1 MITNT
6 PGDSSPN
13 FATEVLMGLEELQ
26 AKVTESGSL
35 RSLIT
40 TPHEYALIIMS
51 EGEIYVRGYDGDHG
65 PAFSSRETLLAG
77 ISEETLYLPV
87 AYREFRL
94 GKTGPDAVEELRGY
108 WADVL
113 SGNGKYHRH
122 AAALLSWGY
131 MPATTE
137 FESMGL
143 TPLRLL
149 DSIYRTRTQV
159 FRYKHMSLRVMARRD
174 KGYLDMLEKALTEVC
189 RPLFSDDVSK
199 LVLSD
204 FDSHLTLE
212 SAIESRGLTELVD
225 MLATERQLS
234 PEMQTARRHLARI
247 EVTVTWPSF

>member
-1 MITNT
+1 MITQT

-13 FATEVLMGLEELQ
+13 FTTEVLMGLEELQ
-26 AKVTESGSL
+26 AKVAESGSL
-35 RSLIT
+35 RSLIA

-51 EGEIYVRGYDGDHG
+51 DGEIHVRGYDGDHG
-65 PAFSSRETLLAG
+65 TAFSSRETLLAG
-77 ISEETLYLPV
+77 ITEGTLSLPV

-108 WADVL
+108 WADIL
-113 SGNGKYHRH
+113 SGKHHHH

-137 FESMGL
+137 FESFGL

-149 DSIYRTRTQV
+149 DSIYQL
-159 FRYKHMSLRVMARRD
+159 FQYEHMSLRVMARRD

-189 RPLFSDDVSK
+189 RPLFTEE
-199 LVLSD
+199 LSD
-204 FDSHLTLE
+204 NELNAFAGHLEIDSV
-212 SAIESRGLTELVD
+212 IEARGLTELVD

-234 PEMQTARRHLARI
+234 FELQDARRELARI
-247 EVTVTWPSF
+247 GLL

>member
-1 MITNT
+1 MITQT

-13 FATEVLMGLEELQ
+13 FTTEVLMGLEELQ
-26 AKVTESGSL
+26 AKVAESGSL
-35 RSLIT
+35 RSLIA

-51 EGEIYVRGYDGDHG
+51 DGEIHVRGYDGDHG
-65 PAFSSRETLLAG
+65 TAFSSRETLLAG
-77 ISEETLYLPV
+77 ISEGALSLPA

-108 WADVL
+108 WADIL
-113 SGNGKYHRH
+113 SGKHHHH

-137 FESMGL
+137 FESFGL

-149 DSIYRTRTQV
+149 DSIYQV
-159 FRYKHMSLRVMARRD
+159 FQYEHMSLRVMARRD

-189 RPLFSDDVSK
+189 RPLFTEE
-199 LVLSD
+199 LSD
-204 FDSHLTLE
+204 NELNAFAGHLEIDSV
-212 SAIESRGLTELVD
+212 IEVEARGLTELVD

-234 PEMQTARRHLARI
+234 FELQDARRELARI
-247 EVTVTWPSF
+247 GLL

>member
-40 TPHEYALIIMS
+40 SPHEYALIILS
-51 EGEIYVRGYDGDHG
+51 DGGVYVRGYDGYHG
-65 PAFSSRETLLAG
+65 TTLSSRETLLAG
-77 ISEETLYLPV
+77 ISEGTLSLPV

-108 WADVL
+108 WSDIL
-113 SGNGKYHRH
+113 SGKHHHH
-122 AAALLSWGY
+122 AAVLLSWGY

-137 FESMGL
+137 FESKGL

-149 DSIYRTRTQV
+149 DSIYQL
-159 FRYKHMSLRVMARRD
+159 FQYEHMSLRVMARRD

-189 RPLFSDDVSK
+189 RPLFSDDVSE

-212 SAIESRGLTELVD
+212 SVIESRGLTELVD

-247 EVTVTWPSF
+247 EVTVTWSSF

>member
-1 MITNT
+1 MITHE
-6 PGDSSPN
+6 PGASSPN
-13 FATEVLMGLEELQ
+13 FVAEILMGLEELQ
-26 AKVTESGSL
+26 AKVAESGSL

-51 EGEIYVRGYDGDHG
+51 EGEIYVRGYDGNHG
-65 PAFSSRETLLAG
+65 TAFSSRETLLAG
-77 ISEETLYLPV
+77 ISEGTLSLPV

-94 GKTGPDAVEELRGY
+94 GKTGLDAVEELRGY
-108 WADVL
+108 WADIL
-113 SGNGKYHRH
+113 SGKHHHH
-122 AAALLSWGY
+122 AAVILSWGY

-137 FESMGL
+137 FESFGL

-149 DSIYRTRTQV
+149 DSIYQV
-159 FRYKHMSLRVMARRD
+159 FQYEHMSLRVMARRD
-174 KGYLDMLEKALTEVC
+174 KGYLDMLEKAFTEVC
-189 RPLFSDDVSK
+189 RPLFSDDVSE

-204 FDSHLTLE
+204 FDSNLTLE
-212 SAIESRGLTELVD
+212 SVIESRGLTELVD

>member
-6 PGDSSPN
+6 PGGSSPN

-51 EGEIYVRGYDGDHG
+51 EGEIYVRGYDGNHG
-65 PAFSSRETLLAG
+65 TAFSSRETLLAG
-77 ISEETLYLPV
+77 ISEGTLSLPV

-108 WADVL
+108 WSDIL
-113 SGNGKYHRH
+113 SGKHHHH

-131 MPATTE
+131 MPTTTE
-137 FESMGL
+137 FESFGL

-149 DSIYRTRTQV
+149 DSIYQV
-159 FRYKHMSLRVMARRD
+159 FQYEHMSLRVMARRD
-174 KGYLDMLEKALTEVC
+174 KGYLDMLEKALMEVC
-189 RPLFSDDVSK
+189 RPLFSDDVSE

-212 SAIESRGLTELVD
+212 SVIESRGLTELVD

-234 PEMQTARRHLARI
+234 PEMQTARRHLAI
-247 EVTVTWPSF
+247 VLEEVPT

>member
-35 RSLIT
+35 RSLIA

-51 EGEIYVRGYDGDHG
+51 EGEIYVRGYDDHHG
-65 PAFSSRETLLAG
+65 TALSSRETLLAG
-77 ISEETLYLPV
+77 ISEGTLSLPV
-87 AYREFRL
+87 VYREFRL

-108 WADVL
+108 WADIL
-113 SGNGKYHRH
+113 SGSGKYHRH

-131 MPATTE
+131 MPAMTE
-137 FESMGL
+137 FESFGL
-143 TPLRLL
+143 TPLRLI
-149 DSIYRTRTQV
+149 DSIYQH
-159 FRYKHMSLRVMARRD
+159 FQYEPMSLRVMARRD
-174 KGYLDMLEKALTEVC
+174 KGYLDMLEKALTEAC
-189 RPLFSDDVSK
+189 RPLFSEDVSE

-204 FDSHLTLE
+204 FDSHLTME
-212 SAIESRGLTELVD
+212 SVIESRGLTELVD

>member
-1 MITNT
+1 MITQT

-13 FATEVLMGLEELQ
+13 FTTEVLMGLEELQ
-26 AKVTESGSL
+26 AKVAESGSL
-35 RSLIT
+35 RSLIA

-51 EGEIYVRGYDGDHG
+51 DGEIHVRGYDGYHG
-65 PAFSSRETLLAG
+65 TAFSSRETLLAG
-77 ISEETLYLPV
+77 ISEGTLSLPV

-108 WADVL
+108 WADIL
-113 SGNGKYHRH
+113 SGKHHHH

-137 FESMGL
+137 FESFGL

-149 DSIYRTRTQV
+149 DSIYQV
-159 FRYKHMSLRVMARRD
+159 FQYEHMSLRVMARRD

-189 RPLFSDDVSK
+189 RPLFTEE
-199 LVLSD
+199 LSD
-204 FDSHLTLE
+204 NELNAFAGHLEIDSV
-212 SAIESRGLTELVD
+212 IEVEARGLTELVD

-234 PEMQTARRHLARI
+234 FELQDARRELARI
-247 EVTVTWPSF
+247 GLL

>member
-13 FATEVLMGLEELQ
+13 FATEILMGLEELQ
-26 AKVTESGSL
+26 TKVTESGSL
-35 RSLIT
+35 RRLIT

-51 EGEIYVRGYDGDHG
+51 EGEVYVRGYDGDHG
-65 PAFSSRETLLAG
+65 TAFSSRETLLAG
-77 ISEETLYLPV
+77 ISEGTLSLPV
-87 AYREFRL
+87 AYREFRI

-108 WADVL
+108 WADIL
-113 SGNGKYHRH
+113 SGTGKYHHH
-122 AAALLSWGY
+122 AAVLLSWGY

-137 FESMGL
+137 FESFGL
-143 TPLRLL
+143 SPLRLL
-149 DSIYRTRTQV
+149 DSIYQV
-159 FRYKHMSLRVMARRD
+159 FQYEHMSLRGMARRD
-174 KGYLDMLEKALTEVC
+174 KGYLDMLEKALAEVC
-189 RPLFSDDVSK
+189 RPLFSDDVSE

-212 SAIESRGLTELVD
+212 SVIESRGLTELVD